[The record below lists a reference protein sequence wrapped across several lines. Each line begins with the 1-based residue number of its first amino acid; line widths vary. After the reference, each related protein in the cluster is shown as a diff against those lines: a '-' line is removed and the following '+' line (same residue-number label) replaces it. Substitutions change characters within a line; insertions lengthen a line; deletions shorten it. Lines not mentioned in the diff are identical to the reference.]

1 MSYPRSGAGESMS
14 ADYDKLGDDLKAAL
28 DAGDQIRLRGI
39 VRDELGEPL
48 FGDLEQWM
56 LMAAMGLPDKGTSAG
71 GVLDRIKA
79 KCGDDIGALLCMAMA
94 KDLELSARVLRLVS
108 DFVSGSGE
116 VLQLDW
122 TGKPLEVT
130 P

>member
-1 MSYPRSGAGESMS
+1 MSYPNFSQFVCEIPNCGKTTLVQRY
-14 ADYDKLGDDLKAAL
+14 ADCRIWLDKDDNGNLQGMDVCVEHKAA
-28 DAGDQIRLRGI
+28 
-39 VRDELGEPL
+39 
-48 FGDLEQWM
+48 F
-56 LMAAMGLPDKGTSAG
+56 
-71 GVLDRIKA
+71 
-79 KCGDDIGALLCMAMA
+79 
-94 KDLELSARVLRLVS
+94 LRLVS

>member
-1 MSYPRSGAGESMS
+1 
-14 ADYDKLGDDLKAAL
+14 
-28 DAGDQIRLRGI
+28 
-39 VRDELGEPL
+39 
-48 FGDLEQWM
+48 
-56 LMAAMGLPDKGTSAG
+56 
-71 GVLDRIKA
+71 
-79 KCGDDIGALLCMAMA
+79 MAMA
-94 KDLELSARVLRLVS
+94 KVWNMNAAFLRLVS